1 MRKDLLV
8 LGVGG
13 TLPNLFSLSSLCAPV
28 VDDEMRRR
36 ASFSRH
42 QHQDLQHQDEHEVI
56 MDHKNL
62 MNNNHGHTVENDEP
76 LEQSDDK
83 ILINNNADTSDYK
96 TEAGD
101 VLSLTSD
108 TLDNSFIVLNMS
120 PGTKDDETDMEGI
133 QGKIGKIERSFSK
146 KLKRTKSSKAQIN
159 KADGTQTK
167 SLKVNEQKGEF
178 EKILNNVD

>member
-76 LEQSDDK
+76 LD
-83 ILINNNADTSDYK
+83 
-96 TEAGD
+96 
-101 VLSLTSD
+101 
-108 TLDNSFIVLNMS
+108 LDGEEDSN
-120 PGTKDDETDMEGI
+120 DDESDKDEDTKLKSKDMN
-133 QGKIGKIERSFSK
+133 GKPPYSYVAMIGK
-146 KLKRTKSSKAQIN
+146 
-159 KADGTQTK
+159 
-167 SLKVNEQKGEF
+167 SLENHF
-178 EKILNNVD
+178 IS

>member
-1 MRKDLLV
+1 
-8 LGVGG
+8 
-13 TLPNLFSLSSLCAPV
+13 
-28 VDDEMRRR
+28 
-36 ASFSRH
+36 
-42 QHQDLQHQDEHEVI
+42 
-56 MDHKNL
+56 

-83 ILINNNADTSDYK
+83 ILINNNADISDCK

-101 VLSLTSD
+101 VLSLISD

-146 KLKRTKSSKAQIN
+146 KLKRTKSRKAQIN